1 MTIDWEDE
9 KALSSTTESVKI
21 DFTDVTLVF
30 DDEKSLF
37 TLIMLGIAG
46 TILERVFS
54 LRSTGQFRVYGGFR
68 GV

>member
-1 MTIDWEDE
+1 LTIDWEDE

-37 TLIMLGIAG
+37 TLIMLGIA
-46 TILERVFS
+46 
-54 LRSTGQFRVYGGFR
+54 
-68 GV
+68 